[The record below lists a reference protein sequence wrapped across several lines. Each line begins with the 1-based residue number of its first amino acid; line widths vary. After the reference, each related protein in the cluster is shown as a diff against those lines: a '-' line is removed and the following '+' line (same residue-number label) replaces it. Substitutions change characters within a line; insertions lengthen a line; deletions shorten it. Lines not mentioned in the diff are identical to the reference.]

1 MTAVEP
7 SSASRP
13 DYDSLWE
20 RFRRYPAASVVL
32 VYGTMVVGFVI
43 AGFVYEET
51 FRFASDDNL
60 GVLLQQLPRLMIIT
74 LGVGVLMISGE
85 FDLSVGGAFVL
96 APYLMGIML
105 EENGWPVWAALA
117 LGLLSGVVIGTVNG
131 VLTTRFKI
139 PSFIATLGMMFLL
152 RGLIRW
158 VAGAGKG
165 SDAVQQF
172 LYPGETFEAILTG
185 RTFGPIHAQALW
197 LIAFAIVIYVILNRH
212 RFGNH
217 VFAVGGN
224 RDAAIA
230 TGINANRVKII
241 AFIICSVLAATAGI
255 FSATRINATI
265 PRQTLL
271 GLELQAIAS
280 CVIGGLFLFGGR
292 GTVLGMVSGAA
303 LIATIDNVFA
313 LARFPGMYFKFFVGA
328 IIVLAA
334 ILNVWVTRR
343 VAR

>member
-1 MTAVEP
+1 M
-7 SSASRP
+7 
-13 DYDSLWE
+13 
-20 RFRRYPAASVVL
+20 
-32 VYGTMVVGFVI
+32 
-43 AGFVYEET
+43 
-51 FRFASDDNL
+51 
-60 GVLLQQLPRLMIIT
+60 
-74 LGVGVLMISGE
+74 
-85 FDLSVGGAFVL
+85 GGAR
-96 APYLMGIML
+96 PG
-105 EENGWPVWAALA
+105 ALVR
-117 LGLLSGVVIGTVNG
+117 LVVIGIVNG
-131 VLTTRFKI
+131 VVTTRFKI

-152 RGLIRW
+152 RGFIRW

-197 LIAFAIVIYVILNRH
+197 LIAFAIVIYVIMNRH

-280 CVIGGLFLFGGR
+280 CVIGGLFLFGGLGDGAGDGVGR
-292 GTVLGMVSGAA
+292 GLDRHHRQRLRVGPLSRHVLQV
-303 LIATIDNVFA
+303 LRWRDHR
-313 LARFPGMYFKFFVGA
+313 ARRHPQRLG
-328 IIVLAA
+328 
-334 ILNVWVTRR
+334 R
-343 VAR
+343 

>member
-7 SSASRP
+7 SSTSRP
-13 DYDSLWE
+13 DYDSPWE

-43 AGFVYEET
+43 AGLVYGDT

-117 LGLLSGVVIGTVNG
+117 LGLLSGVAIGTVNG
-131 VLTTRFKI
+131 RPHNPVQDSLLHRHARHDV
-139 PSFIATLGMMFLL
+139 SFARPHSLGRRRRQGL
-152 RGLIRW
+152 RRAAAVPVSGRD
-158 VAGAGKG
+158 VRGH
-165 SDAVQQF
+165 SDR
-172 LYPGETFEAILTG
+172 

-280 CVIGGLFLFGGR
+280 CVIGGLFLFGRPRDGAGDGIRR
-292 GTVLGMVSGAA
+292 GLDRHHRQRFRVGPLSRHVLQV
-303 LIATIDNVFA
+303 LRWRDHR
-313 LARFPGMYFKFFVGA
+313 ARRHPQRLGY
-328 IIVLAA
+328 
-334 ILNVWVTRR
+334 
-343 VAR
+343 